1 MPALHHLLRSAAEVY
16 AERVAVRDGSRSVTY
31 GQLDTWSNRVA
42 HQLIALGVERG
53 DRVGIYLEKSLE
65 SIVAVYGILKA
76 GGAYVPFDPHA
87 PTARLAFIAD
97 NAQIRVLVTG
107 WEKSDAWEELVRRGD
122 PLRAAVVLGDA
133 GRPQDL
139 PDLPDSLLIVTPA
152 DVAARPSEAPSI
164 RCVDVDL
171 AYILYTS
178 GSTGEP
184 KGVMLTHR
192 NALTFVDWAA
202 DLCSIG
208 PDDRLSSHA
217 PLHFDLSIFDV
228 FAAAKGGA
236 ALVLVP
242 PEAFVLPTETARFI
256 DRAGISVWYSVPT
269 ALSLMVQ
276 RGGLRRGALQSLR
289 TILFAGEVFPI
300 KYLRELM
307 SLIPHA
313 SYINLYGPTE
323 TNVCTYYEVP
333 ELSPERTE
341 PIPIGAA
348 IDDVE
353 VFTVT
358 EDGRRGRVGEAGEL
372 YVRGP
377 SVMQGYWNDP
387 ARSATALVP
396 HPFLEVGDPVYRT
409 GDIACLG
416 SDGMYTLLGRRDQ
429 QIKSR
434 GYRIELGEIETA
446 LYAHPS
452 VVECAVTVVPDQL
465 VTNRVKAHVVVR
477 DGLEEADLIRFCS
490 ERIPSY
496 MIPEMF
502 EFIDRLPKTS
512 TGKVDRRLLSTGRG

>member
-1 MPALHHLLRSAAEVY
+1 MPALHHLLRSAAEAY

-107 WEKSDAWEELVRRGD
+107 WEKSDAWEELVRRGG

-202 DLCSIG
+202 DLCSIR

-256 DRAGISVWYSVPT
+256 DRAGISIWYSVPT
-269 ALSLMVQ
+269 ALSLWC
-276 RGGLRRGALQSLR
+276 S
-289 TILFAGEVFPI
+289 AGVFG
-300 KYLRELM
+300 E
-307 SLIPHA
+307 
-313 SYINLYGPTE
+313 
-323 TNVCTYYEVP
+323 
-333 ELSPERTE
+333 
-341 PIPIGAA
+341 
-348 IDDVE
+348 
-353 VFTVT
+353 
-358 EDGRRGRVGEAGEL
+358 GRCRAF
-372 YVRGP
+372 
-377 SVMQGYWNDP
+377 
-387 ARSATALVP
+387 ARSCSLA
-396 HPFLEVGDPVYRT
+396 R
-409 GDIACLG
+409 C
-416 SDGMYTLLGRRDQ
+416 
-429 QIKSR
+429 SR
-434 GYRIELGEIETA
+434 SNT
-446 LYAHPS
+446 
-452 VVECAVTVVPDQL
+452 
-465 VTNRVKAHVVVR
+465 
-477 DGLEEADLIRFCS
+477 S
-490 ERIPSY
+490 E
-496 MIPEMF
+496 
-502 EFIDRLPKTS
+502 
-512 TGKVDRRLLSTGRG
+512 G

>member
-1 MPALHHLLRSAAEVY
+1 M
-16 AERVAVRDGSRSVTY
+16 RDGSRSVTY

-76 GGAYVPFDPHA
+76 GGVRTVRSASPDG
-87 PTARLAFIAD
+87 RLAFIAD

-133 GRPQDL
+133 GRTEDL

-192 NALTFVDWAA
+192 NALTFVDWAG

-242 PEAFVLPTETARFI
+242 PKPSSTETARFI

-300 KYLRELM
+300 KYLRGLM

-333 ELSPERTE
+333 ELSPERTK
-341 PIPIGAA
+341 PIPIRAA
-348 IDDVE
+348 
-353 VFTVT
+353 
-358 EDGRRGRVGEAGEL
+358 
-372 YVRGP
+372 
-377 SVMQGYWNDP
+377 
-387 ARSATALVP
+387 
-396 HPFLEVGDPVYRT
+396 
-409 GDIACLG
+409 
-416 SDGMYTLLGRRDQ
+416 
-429 QIKSR
+429 
-434 GYRIELGEIETA
+434 
-446 LYAHPS
+446 
-452 VVECAVTVVPDQL
+452 
-465 VTNRVKAHVVVR
+465 
-477 DGLEEADLIRFCS
+477 
-490 ERIPSY
+490 
-496 MIPEMF
+496 
-502 EFIDRLPKTS
+502 
-512 TGKVDRRLLSTGRG
+512 